1 MKTMR
6 VADQVVE
13 FISRFCSSKVFLL
26 TGNGAMYINDAMQI
40 HPNIDYLCVRNEA
53 VAPVAASAFS
63 QVSGKIGTVCV
74 TAGPGAANAMPGVV
88 EAWVDGVSILV
99 ISGQV
104 PSQEQSN
111 YGKVFDKNQRS
122 FGIAGI
128 PIIDY
133 VQQFTKIAVS
143 LNNSQELET
152 KLKSILQALRIGRP
166 GPVWLDIPL
175 DIQSA
180 DCEEIDFDSLER
192 EVESDRL
199 KLQSVESNVETF
211 EMLKMEYAKAH
222 CPLFIIGSG
231 ASKSY
236 NDGSLENWI
245 NETKSSFALT
255 RPNAHYFSMDY
266 SGNLGV
272 LGVRGRPWSKKILSE
287 VDLVISLGS
296 RLPTSLVGANY
307 SYLSNNPKII
317 LINSD
322 EAEFKRH
329 EGRILNRFPIKV
341 EEFVKNNTLTSFIAD
356 RNKSNKSSI
365 DAEAIKSG
373 HIDIYENRNE
383 NELNLYWF
391 CQNLEKYLTKENI
404 VTTDAGSNYYACGQS
419 LSFKNAFKEV
429 TSGTFAAMGIS
440 VPLSIGCSI
449 ATENEHRVICITGD
463 GSIELNVQELQT
475 ISNYK
480 LNIAIFVINNG
491 GYASMRAWQ
500 DSYFESRYIGS
511 TDETGTKPM
520 HFAKIANAFNL
531 KYEQISG
538 MESFHSKIQGILSSS
553 EPILVEVMCDPDQIL
568 ELPMS
573 NDEV

>member
-1 MKTMR
+1 MR

-104 PSQEQSN
+104 PSQEQNN
-111 YGKVFDKNQRS
+111 YGRSFEKDQRS

-128 PIIDY
+128 PIINY
-133 VQQFTKIAVS
+133 VEQFTKLAVS
-143 LNNSQELET
+143 LDSPKKLEST
-152 KLKSILQALRIGRP
+152 LKTILNALRTGRP

-175 DIQSA
+175 DVQSA
-180 DCEEIDFDSLER
+180 MCEEVNFESLESELDLDVKLKSSASASP
-192 EVESDRL
+192 EVINLIQEA
-199 KLQSVESNVETF
+199 
-211 EMLKMEYAKAH
+211 YAKAKN
-222 CPLFIIGSG
+222 PIFVIGTGAKNSFESG
-231 ASKSY
+231 L
-236 NDGSLENWI
+236 LENWI
-245 NETKSSFALT
+245 SKTKPSFALT
-255 RPNAHYFSMDY
+255 RPIAHYFPIDHA
-266 SGNLGV
+266 GNLGV

-287 VDLVISLGS
+287 VDLIISLGS
-296 RLPTSLVGANY
+296 RLPSSLVGTNY
-307 SYLSNNPKII
+307 SYLLGNPEII
-317 LINSD
+317 LVNSN
-322 EAEFKRH
+322 EAEIRRH
-329 EGRILNRFPIKV
+329 KDRILNNFTIDV
-341 EEFVKNNTLTSFIAD
+341 EEIINNEDLSNFI
-356 RNKSNKSSI
+356 
-365 DAEAIKSG
+365 
-373 HIDIYENRNE
+373 ENRNKTNTSGVKAE
-383 NELNLYWF
+383 IVKKNHRRTYKNTKNNELNLYWF
-391 CQNLEKYLTKENI
+391 CQNLERYLTKENI
-404 VTTDAGSNYYACGQS
+404 ITTDAGSNYYACGQV
-419 LSFKNAFKEV
+419 LSFEKAFKEI

-440 VPLSIGCSI
+440 VPLSIGCSV
-449 ATENEHRVICITGD
+449 ATESEQRIVCITGD
-463 GSIELNVQELQT
+463 GSIELNIQELQT

-500 DSYFESRYIGS
+500 DSFFESRYIGS
-511 TDETGTKPM
+511 TDDTGTKPM
-520 HFAKIANAFNL
+520 HFSKIASAFNL

-538 MESFHSKIQGILSSS
+538 EESFYSKIQDILKSR
-553 EPILVEVMCDPDQIL
+553 EPILVEVMCDPDQLL
-568 ELPMS
+568 ELPMN